1 MTLANVLCVDDEI
14 EVLEALTRVFR
25 KSDFKVFTANS
36 GAEGLEMLRQERID
50 IVISDLKMP
59 EMDGNQFLRKVAN
72 TSPEVM
78 RLMLTAFTEIDDV
91 ITAINEGRIFGYLQK
106 PWNNR
111 ELLLVVEQAY
121 KFKSLMSE
129 RSMLKQVVDRYQQY
143 YKPKF
148 EGFVGDS
155 MAMQFVY
162 QAIEQAAPSSA
173 SIFVTGESGT
183 GKEVAAAAIH
193 HLSKRSNQPFIA
205 LNCAA
210 IPSEL
215 MESEIFGHIKGA
227 FSGAVSNRDGAATL
241 ADGGTLFLDELGE
254 MDINLQAKLLRFIQT
269 GEFQKVG
276 SSKSE
281 RVDIRFVCATNRNP
295 IEAIQKQQLRED
307 LYYRLNVISI
317 DIPPLRE
324 RDSDMVQLA
333 HHFLGQFNE
342 IEDKS
347 IAGFTAEAEQL
358 IKAYPWPGNV
368 RQLQNTIHSAVIL
381 SQSNLIEA
389 EVLKRQLK
397 ITNMSNMAVTSTS
410 QPAPVNS
417 MPVETPLDMPAQG
430 DTIVPLAQLERQAI
444 ERAIQ
449 QCEENVVQAASLLGV
464 SPSTL
469 YRKIQQWQN

>member
-129 RSMLKQVVDRYQQY
+129 RSMLKQLVDRYQQY

>member
-14 EVLEALTRVFR
+14 EVLEALARVFR

-36 GAEGLEMLRQERID
+36 GGEGLEMLRQERID

-241 ADGGTLFLDELGE
+241 ADGGTLFFDELGE

-358 IKAYPWPGNV
+358 IKTYPWPGNV
-368 RQLQNTIHSAVIL
+368 RQLQNTMHSAVIL

>member
-241 ADGGTLFLDELGE
+241 ADGGTLFFDELGE

-358 IKAYPWPGNV
+358 IKTYPWPGNV
-368 RQLQNTIHSAVIL
+368 RQLQNTMHSAVIL

-397 ITNMSNMAVTSTS
+397 ITNMSNMAVTSIS

>member
-241 ADGGTLFLDELGE
+241 ADGGTCFWMSLAKWTLIYKPNYCALF
-254 MDINLQAKLLRFIQT
+254 K
-269 GEFQKVG
+269 
-276 SSKSE
+276 
-281 RVDIRFVCATNRNP
+281 
-295 IEAIQKQQLRED
+295 
-307 LYYRLNVISI
+307 
-317 DIPPLRE
+317 
-324 RDSDMVQLA
+324 
-333 HHFLGQFNE
+333 
-342 IEDKS
+342 
-347 IAGFTAEAEQL
+347 
-358 IKAYPWPGNV
+358 
-368 RQLQNTIHSAVIL
+368 
-381 SQSNLIEA
+381 
-389 EVLKRQLK
+389 
-397 ITNMSNMAVTSTS
+397 
-410 QPAPVNS
+410 PVS
-417 MPVETPLDMPAQG
+417 FKKWA
-430 DTIVPLAQLERQAI
+430 
-444 ERAIQ
+444 
-449 QCEENVVQAASLLGV
+449 AASL
-464 SPSTL
+464 
-469 YRKIQQWQN
+469 NA

>member
-1 MTLANVLCVDDEI
+1 MALATILCVDDEL

-25 KSDFKVFTANS
+25 KSEFNVITANS
-36 GAEGLEMLRQERID
+36 AAEGLDIIRKQRID

-59 EMDGNQFLRKVAN
+59 EMDGNQFLRKVAA
-72 TSPEVM
+72 TSPEVS

-91 ITAINEGRIFGYLQK
+91 LKAINEGRIFGYLKK

-111 ELLLVVEQAY
+111 ELLSVVEQAY
-121 KFKSLMSE
+121 KFKNLMAE
-129 RSMLKQVVDRYQQY
+129 RNMLKQVVDRYQQF

-148 EGFVGDS
+148 EGFIGDS

-173 SIFVTGESGT
+173 SIFITGESGT
-183 GKEVAAAAIH
+183 GKEVAASAIH
-193 HLSKRSNQPFIA
+193 HLSKRSNNAFIA

-276 SSKSE
+276 SSKTE
-281 RVDIRFVCATNRNP
+281 KVDIRFVCATNRNP
-295 IEAIQKQQLRED
+295 HDAINKQQLRED
-307 LYYRLNVISI
+307 LYYRLNVISV

-324 RDSDMVQLA
+324 RDTDMLQLA
-333 HHFLGQFNE
+333 HHFLSVFNE
-342 IEDKS
+342 KEDKS
-347 IAGFTAEAEQL
+347 LGGFTEEAEHL
-358 IKAYPWPGNV
+358 IRSHNWPGNV

-381 SQSNLIEA
+381 SQSPLIETD
-389 EVLKRQLK
+389 VLQRQLGNSAK
-397 ITNMSNMAVTSTS
+397 LEAQATTSNIK
-410 QPAPVNS
+410 AP
-417 MPVETPLDMPAQG
+417 ETPPAIGEYDQS
-430 DTIVPLAQLERQAI
+430 IVPLAVVERQAI
-444 ERAIQ
+444 ERAIDK
-449 QCEENVVQAASLLGV
+449 CDENVVQAASLLGV

>member
-1 MTLANVLCVDDEI
+1 MALAKILCVDDEI

-25 KSDFKVFTANS
+25 KTDFKVYTANS
-36 GAEGLEMLRQERID
+36 GAEGLEVLRQERID

-59 EMDGNQFLRKVAN
+59 EMNGNQFLRKVASS
-72 TSPEVM
+72 SPEVM
-78 RLMLTAFTEIDDV
+78 RLMLTAHTELEDV
-91 ITAINEGRIFGYLQK
+91 ITAINEGRIFGYLRK

-111 ELLLVVEQAY
+111 ELLLIVEQAY

-148 EGFVGDS
+148 EGFIGDS

-173 SIFVTGESGT
+173 SIFITGESGT

-193 HLSKRSNQPFIA
+193 HLSKRKNGPFIA

-227 FSGAVSNRDGAATL
+227 FSGAVANRDGAATQ

-269 GEFQKVG
+269 GQFQKVG
-276 SSKSE
+276 GSKTE
-281 RVDIRFVCATNRNP
+281 TVDIRFVCATNRDP
-295 IEAIQKQQLRED
+295 IEAIQKQLLRED
-307 LYYRLNVISI
+307 LYYRLNVISV
-317 DIPPLRE
+317 DLPPLRE
-324 RDSDMVQLA
+324 RDSDVIQLA
-333 HHFLGQFNE
+333 HHFLGQFTE
-342 IEDKS
+342 IEDKVMN
-347 IAGFTAEAEQL
+347 GFTEDAEHL
-358 IKAYPWPGNV
+358 IRSYNWPGNV
-368 RQLQNTIHSAVIL
+368 RQLQNIMHSAVIL
-381 SQSNLIEA
+381 SQGSLIEA
-389 EVLKRQLK
+389 ETLKRQLP
-397 ITNMSNMAVTSTS
+397 SNTAPPAMTSAPTS
-410 QPAPVNS
+410 NSVPAPEQNDTVAATS
-417 MPVETPLDMPAQG
+417 G
-430 DTIVPLAQLERQAI
+430 DQAIVPLASLERQAI
-444 ERAIQ
+444 ERAIEH
-449 QCEENVVQAASLLGV
+449 CEDNVVQAASLLGV

-469 YRKIQQWQN
+469 YRKIQQWQT

>member
-1 MTLANVLCVDDEI
+1 M
-14 EVLEALTRVFR
+14 
-25 KSDFKVFTANS
+25 
-36 GAEGLEMLRQERID
+36 
-50 IVISDLKMP
+50 
-59 EMDGNQFLRKVAN
+59 
-72 TSPEVM
+72 
-78 RLMLTAFTEIDDV
+78 
-91 ITAINEGRIFGYLQK
+91 
-106 PWNNR
+106 
-111 ELLLVVEQAY
+111 
-121 KFKSLMSE
+121 
-129 RSMLKQVVDRYQQY
+129 
-143 YKPKF
+143 
-148 EGFVGDS
+148 
-155 MAMQFVY
+155 
-162 QAIEQAAPSSA
+162 
-173 SIFVTGESGT
+173 
-183 GKEVAAAAIH
+183 
-193 HLSKRSNQPFIA
+193 
-205 LNCAA
+205 
-210 IPSEL
+210 
-215 MESEIFGHIKGA
+215 
-227 FSGAVSNRDGAATL
+227 
-241 ADGGTLFLDELGE
+241 
-254 MDINLQAKLLRFIQT
+254 
-269 GEFQKVG
+269 G